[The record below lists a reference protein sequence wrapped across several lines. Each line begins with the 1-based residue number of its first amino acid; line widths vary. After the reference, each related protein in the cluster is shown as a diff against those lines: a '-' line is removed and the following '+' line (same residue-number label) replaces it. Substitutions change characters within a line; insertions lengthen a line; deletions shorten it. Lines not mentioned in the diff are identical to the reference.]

1 MTLPKS
7 KDLELEQCYARFVVA
22 GIVLFWGIYWH
33 TFNEKQTST
42 TAFFIQT
49 GFVIFA
55 VVHWLHVK
63 HFPGYNPIRRTIT
76 LFADHGATLGLM
88 MATGEMAIF
97 FLFVNLFITLGTGFR
112 YGITW
117 MGISVLISSAGIL
130 ALPMGEYW
138 RLHPI
143 FIASLLILNL
153 IIPAYV
159 SMLIK
164 TLEASRK
171 QLADYAETM
180 ETMALKDSLTGLPN
194 RYALHDDLAKSCAI
208 AHRHKFSIA
217 IFYFDLDGFK
227 KVNDTYGHGAGD
239 QLLKETAIRVKQVF
253 RTEDTLMRLGGD
265 EFVAILHM
273 NDALQCNNL
282 TPNKANEYAETLGN
296 RILEAIISI
305 KEINGNPIT
314 ISASLGGVVVN
325 GDTAISFNPEQ
336 LVQTADENMYVA
348 KNSGKN
354 RIALTYLAERRND
367 VA

>member
-22 GIVLFWGIYWH
+22 GIVLFWGLYWH
-33 TFNEKQTST
+33 TFNEMQTPTS
-42 TAFFIQT
+42 AFFIQT

-76 LFADHGATLGLM
+76 LFVDHGATLGLM

-112 YGITW
+112 YGVTW
-117 MGISVLISSAGIL
+117 MGASVLISSLGIL

-138 RLHPI
+138 KLHPI

-171 QLADYAETM
+171 QLAEYAETM

-217 IFYFDLDGFK
+217 VFYFDLDGFK
-227 KVNDTYGHGAGD
+227 KVNDTYGHAAGD
-239 QLLKETAIRVKQVF
+239 QLLKETAIRVKQAL

-273 NDALQCNNL
+273 NDAQHCNNL

-296 RILEAIISI
+296 RILESIISI

-314 ISASLGGVVVN
+314 ISASLGGVIVD
-325 GDTAISFNPEQ
+325 GDTSISFNPEQ
-336 LVQTADENMYVA
+336 LVQSADENMYVA

-354 RIALTYLAERRND
+354 RIALTYLATKRN
-367 VA
+367 